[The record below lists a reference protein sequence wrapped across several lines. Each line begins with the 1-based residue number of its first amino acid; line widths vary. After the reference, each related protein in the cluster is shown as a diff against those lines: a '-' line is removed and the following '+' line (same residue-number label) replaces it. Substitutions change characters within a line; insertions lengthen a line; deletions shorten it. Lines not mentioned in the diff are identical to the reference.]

1 MGGNSFGTLFKITT
15 FGESHGKGIGV
26 VIDGCPANM
35 NLNLDQIQEELNKR
49 KPGQSAIT
57 TARKEQDTFDIL
69 SGLFEGKTTG
79 APLTIFIK
87 NQDSKSEDYE
97 KLKDVYRPSHADYTY
112 ELKYGWRDHRGG
124 GRSSARET
132 AARVAAGAVAKQ
144 ILEKEGIE
152 VIAFTKQIGHIS
164 LQENIEKLDFS
175 IRNRNEVK
183 CPDLE
188 IAEQMS
194 SLIKKCKSEGDSIGG
209 VVSCVVKKC
218 PVGLGEPVFD
228 RLEADLAK
236 AMLSINAS
244 KGFEIGSGFQ
254 AAAMRGSDHNDN
266 FRLNKNKEIEIADNH
281 AGGILGGISSGAEIY
296 FNVAFKPTS
305 TIKSNSSFISKNN
318 EEVILENLTGRH
330 DPCIVPR
337 AVAVVEAMTSLVL
350 VDHLFRSKI
359 TKLS

>member
-1 MGGNSFGTLFKITT
+1 
-15 FGESHGKGIGV
+15 
-26 VIDGCPANM
+26 
-35 NLNLDQIQEELNKR
+35 
-49 KPGQSAIT
+49 
-57 TARKEQDTFDIL
+57 
-69 SGLFEGKTTG
+69 
-79 APLTIFIK
+79 
-87 NQDSKSEDYE
+87 
-97 KLKDVYRPSHADYTY
+97 
-112 ELKYGWRDHRGG
+112 
-124 GRSSARET
+124 
-132 AARVAAGAVAKQ
+132 
-144 ILEKEGIE
+144 
-152 VIAFTKQIGHIS
+152 
-164 LQENIEKLDFS
+164 
-175 IRNRNEVK
+175 
-183 CPDLE
+183 
-188 IAEQMS
+188 
-194 SLIKKCKSEGDSIGG
+194 
-209 VVSCVVKKC
+209 VKKC